1 MGVPFLDTGPMNAED
16 FFALTA
22 TRPDEEKWE
31 LVEGEPVLNASAS
44 RLHQKILSNI
54 LLSLATRARDAAAGW
69 EVLPGIGV
77 RVSDVSIPVPDL
89 LIRPNDDLQGA
100 ECDDILVAFEILS
113 SSTANRDLRWKR
125 KAYAAL
131 PSLWQ
136 YVVVAQDAV
145 EVVSYDRRNDF
156 AERRF
161 ETADAELDL
170 PVIGARLALRDIYR
184 DTGLHTG

>member
-1 MGVPFLDTGPMNAED
+1 MGVPFLDTGPMNADE
-16 FFALTA
+16 FFAFTA

-44 RLHQKILSNI
+44 FLHQIITRNLII
-54 LLSLATRARDAAAGW
+54 LLDRTASATSATWTA
-69 EVLPGIGV
+69 VPGLGLRI
-77 RVSDVSIPVPDL
+77 SDINAPIPDV
-89 LIRPNDDLQGA
+89 LIRPNDGLSGV
-100 ECDDILVAFEILS
+100 ECSDAIVVFEILS
-113 SSTANRDLRWKR
+113 PSTANLDLRWKR

-145 EVVSYDRRNDF
+145 EVVSYDRGNDF

-161 ETADAELDL
+161 ESAVAELDL
-170 PVIGARLALRDIYR
+170 PAVGARLALRDIYR
-184 DTGLHTG
+184 DTGLPAG